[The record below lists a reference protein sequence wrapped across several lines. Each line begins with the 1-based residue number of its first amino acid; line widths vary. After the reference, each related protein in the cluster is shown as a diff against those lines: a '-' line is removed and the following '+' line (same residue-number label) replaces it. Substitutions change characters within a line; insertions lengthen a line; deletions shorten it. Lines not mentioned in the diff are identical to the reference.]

1 MKRNTLRMSL
11 LAAAMAA
18 TFGIARADTVTSVT
32 VPSDRLEPK
41 CTDTANTQPA
51 GCVPSAPI
59 ARSSSSTTTKDV
71 APGIAVVPGA
81 SSSST
86 DVKLNGKAASAS
98 PGSSTSSSSTDIDL
112 NGSVAAKQY
121 PTSPNTPASSGSSST
136 SSTLNVSPSVGV
148 DANASVDNS
157 NANIGT
163 GVSIGNGSSTPKPD
177 TGTSST
183 Q

>member
-1 MKRNTLRMSL
+1 MERNTLRMSL

-18 TFGIARADTVTSVT
+18 AFGIARADTVTSVT

-41 CTDTANTQPA
+41 CMDTANTQPA

-59 ARSSSSTTTKDV
+59 AQ
-71 APGIAVVPGA
+71 

-98 PGSSTSSSSTDIDL
+98 PGSSSSSSSTDIDL
-112 NGSVAAKQY
+112 NGSAAAKQY

-136 SSTLNVSPSVGV
+136 SSTLNVNPGVGV

-157 NANIGT
+157 NASIGADVNIG
-163 GVSIGNGSSTPKPD
+163 SGSSTRKPD
-177 TGTSST
+177 SGTSST